1 MEQIER
7 ALEDYLK
14 AQGIRD
20 VAVEL
25 LVAPKNTGADFSTN
39 LAMKLAKYLHKPPME
54 IAEDIRA
61 ELADFEVVV
70 AAPGFLNFK
79 LGAGYWARTL
89 EELNGSSFEEN
100 DLKNQIILAEFS
112 DPNPFKVLHV
122 GHLYTSIVGDAI
134 SRLLEN
140 AGGEVKRLNFGGDV
154 GLHVAKCI
162 YALQSKNL
170 EDLAD
175 ADPAEKTELIGK
187 CYVEGTRAYEN
198 DEEAQAEIT
207 RLNKLVYEINV
218 SGPEKSYE
226 DAYENKIAKIY
237 WWGREASYVYFAD
250 FYEKIGLKFDKFY
263 PESTVAELG
272 KEKVLENTPGTYEES
287 DGAIVFK
294 GEKFGLHTRV
304 FINKEGLPTYE
315 AKDVGL
321 IFKKDADY
329 HFDKSIVITGDEQKE
344 YMRVVMK
351 SIEQYA
357 PSLIEKST
365 HLTHGMVKLPGMVKM
380 SSRKG
385 NFLRAVDVLQTVK
398 DTLKSEYDSDD
409 ERIVL
414 GAIKYAFLKN
424 KLGGDIE
431 LDIKE
436 AVSMT
441 GNSGPYLQYS
451 AVRAKKILEK
461 SGESKTLDQLDGVE
475 IELIKKLSNYK
486 SVLAEARDGLAPHKL
501 ANYLYETAQE
511 FSRFYENC
519 PVAGSENEAL
529 RRKLV
534 ETYLKIITH
543 GLKTLGIEIPER
555 M

>member
-1 MEQIER
+1 MEQIKT

-14 AQGIRD
+14 AQGVED
-20 VAVEL
+20 VTPEL
-25 LVAPKNTGADFSTN
+25 SSAPENTGADFSTN
-39 LAMKLAKYLHKPPME
+39 LAMKLAKHLHKSPME
-54 IAEDIRA
+54 IAEDIKA
-61 ELADFEVVV
+61 TLKDFKVEV
-70 AAPGFLNFK
+70 AAPGFLNFT
-79 LGAGYWARTL
+79 LDEDYWQNTL
-89 EELNGSSFEEN
+89 ETLSKKSFEKDE
-100 DLKNQIILAEFS
+100 LKNQTILAEFS

-140 AGGEVKRLNFGGDV
+140 TGGSVKRLNFGGDV
-154 GLHVAKCI
+154 GLHVAK
-162 YALQSKNL
+162 NL
-170 EDLAD
+170 YILKDQDITKYENAT
-175 ADPAEKTELIGK
+175 PAEKTELLGK
-187 CYVEGTRAYEN
+187 CYIEGTRAYE
-198 DEEAQAEIT
+198 DSEEAHQEIT
-207 RLNKLVYEINV
+207 DLNKLIYEINA
-218 SGPEKSYE
+218 SGPETSY
-226 DAYENKIAKIY
+226 DDPYVSKVASLY
-237 WWGREASYVYFAD
+237 WWGRQASYDYFAD
-250 FYEKIGLKFDKFY
+250 FYKNIGLKFDKFY
-263 PESTVAELG
+263 PESSVASLG

-287 DGAIVFK
+287 DGAIIFN

-321 IFKKDADY
+321 IFQKDADY

-357 PSLIEKST
+357 PDLIEKST

-385 NFLRAVDVLQTVK
+385 NFLRAVDVLQMVK
-398 DTLKSEYDSDD
+398 DTLKSEYNSDD
-409 ERIVL
+409 EKIAL
-414 GAIKYAFLKN
+414 GAIKYAFLKS

-436 AVSMT
+436 SVSMT

-461 SGESKTLDQLDGVE
+461 SENNNKTNNLNNHE
-475 IELIKKLSNYK
+475 INLIKKLNQYE
-486 SVLAEARDGLAPHKL
+486 SVLAEAEKDLAPHKL
-501 ANYLYETAQE
+501 ATYLYETAQE

-519 PVAGSENEAL
+519 PVTGSENEGT
-529 RRKLV
+529 RRLIV

-543 GLKTLGIEIPER
+543 GLNILGIEVPER

>member
-1 MEQIER
+1 
-7 ALEDYLK
+7 
-14 AQGIRD
+14 
-20 VAVEL
+20 
-25 LVAPKNTGADFSTN
+25 
-39 LAMKLAKYLHKPPME
+39 ME
-54 IAEDIRA
+54 IAEDIKA
-61 ELADFEVVV
+61 TLKDFKVEV
-70 AAPGFLNFK
+70 AAPGFLNFT
-79 LGAGYWARTL
+79 LDEDYWQNTL
-89 EELNGSSFEEN
+89 ETLSKKSFEKDE
-100 DLKNQIILAEFS
+100 LKNQTILAEFS

-140 AGGEVKRLNFGGDV
+140 AGGSVKRLNFGGDV
-154 GLHVAKCI
+154 GLHVAK
-162 YALQSKNL
+162 NL
-170 EDLAD
+170 YILKDQDIAKYENAT
-175 ADPAEKTELIGK
+175 PAEKTELLGK
-187 CYVEGTRAYEN
+187 CYIEGTRAYE
-198 DEEAQAEIT
+198 DSEEAHQEIT
-207 RLNKLVYEINV
+207 DLNKLIYEINA
-218 SGPEKSYE
+218 SGPETSY
-226 DAYENKIAKIY
+226 DDPYVSKVASLY
-237 WWGREASYVYFAD
+237 WWGRQASYDYFAD
-250 FYEKIGLKFDKFY
+250 FYKNIGLKFDKFY
-263 PESTVAELG
+263 PESSVASLG

-287 DGAIVFK
+287 DGAIIFN

-321 IFKKDADY
+321 IFQKDADY

-357 PSLIEKST
+357 PDLIEKST

-385 NFLRAVDVLQTVK
+385 NFLRAVDVIEAVQSLVAVQCEKAGATERTV
-398 DTLKSEYDSDD
+398 LNVRRASSASAD
-409 ERIVL
+409 EAVDANKIVL
-414 GAIKYAFLKN
+414 GAIKYAFLKS

-436 AVSMT
+436 SVSMT

-461 SGESKTLDQLDGVE
+461 SENNNKTNNLNNHE
-475 IELIKKLSNYK
+475 INLIKKLNQYE
-486 SVLAEARDGLAPHKL
+486 SVLAEAEKDLAPHKL
-501 ANYLYETAQE
+501 ATYLYETAQE

-519 PVAGSENEAL
+519 PVAGSENEGT
-529 RRKLV
+529 RRLIV

-543 GLKTLGIEIPER
+543 GLNILGIEVPER